1 MDLTKH
7 FNHIKIHAY
16 YLSLKY
22 ANISSFSEYSEENPN
37 LYNNKPYHTYA
48 YVESVSEILNIDGKE
63 QYIKKFKED
72 FINDEWLDMEKHIL
86 DFLQH
91 TFIQENLI
99 KKDESFIEIFDPVIA
114 YNMDFTQLIW
124 NTVDGKQRRE
134 FFEDSKIYQL
144 FFTNFPYEKLK
155 TDIQFSLDK
164 FNKQK
169 LSFIKG
175 NRCYILD
182 IYSES

>member
-1 MDLTKH
+1 MQTFLVSVNIWDE
-7 FNHIKIHAY
+7 
-16 YLSLKY
+16 YL
-22 ANISSFSEYSEENPN
+22 EENPSV
-37 LYNNKPYHTYA
+37 YNNKTYDTYA

-63 QYIKKFKED
+63 QYIKKFKEN
-72 FINDEWLDMEKHIL
+72 FVNDEWLDMEKHIL
-86 DFLQH
+86 EFLQH

-114 YNMDFTQLIW
+114 YNMDFTQPIW
-124 NTVDGKQRRE
+124 NTVDGKQRRQ

-144 FFTNFPYEKLK
+144 FFTNLPYEKLK
-155 TDIQFSLDK
+155 TDIQSSFDK

-169 LSFIKG
+169 LSFIKD
-175 NRCYILD
+175 NCCYILD

>member
-1 MDLTKH
+1 MQTFLV
-7 FNHIKIHAY
+7 
-16 YLSLKY
+16 SV
-22 ANISSFSEYSEENPN
+22 NIWDEYSEKNPSI
-37 LYNNKPYHTYA
+37 YNNKSYHTYA

-63 QYIKKFKED
+63 QHIKKFKEN
-72 FINDEWLDMEKHIL
+72 FANDEWLDMEKHIL
-86 DFLQH
+86 EFLQH

-114 YNMDFTQLIW
+114 YNMDFTQPIW
-124 NTVDGKQRRE
+124 NTVDGKQRRQ

-144 FFTNFPYEKLK
+144 FFTNLPYEKLK
-155 TDIQFSLDK
+155 TDIQSALDE
-164 FNKQK
+164 FNKQN
-169 LSFIKG
+169 LSFIKD

>member
-1 MDLTKH
+1 MQTFLV
-7 FNHIKIHAY
+7 
-16 YLSLKY
+16 SV
-22 ANISSFSEYSEENPN
+22 NIWDEYSTKNPSV
-37 LYNNKPYHTYA
+37 YNNKSYDTYA

-63 QYIKKFKED
+63 QHIKKFKEN
-72 FINDEWLDMEKHIL
+72 FVNDEWLDMEKHIL
-86 DFLQH
+86 EFLQH

-114 YNMDFTQLIW
+114 YNMDFTQPIW
-124 NTVDGKQRRE
+124 NTVDGKQRRQ

-144 FFTNFPYEKLK
+144 FLTNLPYEKLK
-155 TDIQFSLDK
+155 TDIQSSLDK

-169 LSFIKG
+169 LFIRD
-175 NRCYILD
+175 NCCYILD

>member
-1 MDLTKH
+1 MQTFLV
-7 FNHIKIHAY
+7 
-16 YLSLKY
+16 SV
-22 ANISSFSEYSEENPN
+22 NIWDEYSEENPSA
-37 LYNNKPYHTYA
+37 YNNKSYDTYA

-63 QYIKKFKED
+63 QYIKKFKEN
-72 FINDEWLDMEKHIL
+72 FANDEWLDMEKHIL
-86 DFLQH
+86 EFLQH

-114 YNMDFTQLIW
+114 YNMDFTQPIW
-124 NTVDGKQRRE
+124 NTMDGKQRRQ

-144 FFTNFPYEKLK
+144 FFTNLPYEKLK
-155 TDIQFSLDK
+155 TDIQSALDK

-169 LSFIKG
+169 LSFIKD
-175 NRCYILD
+175 NCCYILD

>member
-1 MDLTKH
+1 MQTFLV
-7 FNHIKIHAY
+7 
-16 YLSLKY
+16 SV
-22 ANISSFSEYSEENPN
+22 NIWDEYSEENPSV
-37 LYNNKPYHTYA
+37 YNNKTYDTYA

-63 QYIKKFKED
+63 QYIKKFKENVV
-72 FINDEWLDMEKHIL
+72 NDEWLDMEKHIL
-86 DFLQH
+86 EFLQH

-114 YNMDFTQLIW
+114 YNMDFTQPIW
-124 NTVDGKQRRE
+124 NTVDGKQRRQ

-144 FFTNFPYEKLK
+144 FFTNLPYEKLK
-155 TDIQFSLDK
+155 TDSQSSFDK

-169 LSFIKG
+169 LSFIKD
-175 NRCYILD
+175 NCCYILD